1 MWELLLVPLTI
12 WAATLIAAWP
22 EDEPPPDPTTEKVVL
37 LPDKDGNVGEVVI
50 RSDAGEQT
58 LNTAY
63 GAVEVRA
70 SGGLDSVQE
79 SEASVRESFGAV
91 LSATPP
97 EPVSMVVYFET
108 GSSDTLTGASMQT
121 VAELK
126 EILTDRPAP
135 EILVIGHTDT
145 VGDAD
150 DNDVLS
156 KARAEAVVAIIRDTG
171 VSAKSLEAS
180 GRGERELLIATADK
194 VDEPRNRRV
203 EINIR

>member
-12 WAATLIAAWP
+12 WAATLIATWP

-126 EILTDRPAP
+126 EILADRPAP

-150 DNDVLS
+150 DNDALS